1 MSNNIGHKKKRG
13 YLLHNN
19 LSTFNVETWTFIC
32 FFFKIIIITLTNRFH
47 AATRLFSDRLQMT
60 SKFGTNKRVSQ
71 KAKLSVSP
79 ICVTDLQQHES
90 SYFFFWLKSKI
101 SMRLTSNGSNERTN
115 QTACMIQLII
125 KLKILTHRFWLDIK
139 MYFWQLSSEMFRFA
153 FQIDKL
159 DYFCSHKLNG
169 R

>member
-79 ICVTDLQQHES
+79 ICVTDLQQHG
-90 SYFFFWLKSKI
+90 I
-101 SMRLTSNGSNERTN
+101 
-115 QTACMIQLII
+115 
-125 KLKILTHRFWLDIK
+125 
-139 MYFWQLSSEMFRFA
+139 
-153 FQIDKL
+153 
-159 DYFCSHKLNG
+159 
-169 R
+169 

>member
-19 LSTFNVETWTFIC
+19 LPTFNVETWTFIC
-32 FFFKIIIITLTNRFH
+32 FFFFFSLTNRFH

-60 SKFGTNKRVSQ
+60 SKFGKNKKVSQ

-90 SYFFFWLKSKI
+90 SYFFF
-101 SMRLTSNGSNERTN
+101 
-115 QTACMIQLII
+115 
-125 KLKILTHRFWLDIK
+125 
-139 MYFWQLSSEMFRFA
+139 
-153 FQIDKL
+153 
-159 DYFCSHKLNG
+159 
-169 R
+169 

>member
-32 FFFKIIIITLTNRFH
+32 FFFKIIITLTNRFH

-60 SKFGTNKRVSQ
+60 SKFGKNKKVSQ

-79 ICVTDLQQHES
+79 ICVTDLQQHG
-90 SYFFFWLKSKI
+90 I
-101 SMRLTSNGSNERTN
+101 
-115 QTACMIQLII
+115 
-125 KLKILTHRFWLDIK
+125 
-139 MYFWQLSSEMFRFA
+139 
-153 FQIDKL
+153 
-159 DYFCSHKLNG
+159 
-169 R
+169 